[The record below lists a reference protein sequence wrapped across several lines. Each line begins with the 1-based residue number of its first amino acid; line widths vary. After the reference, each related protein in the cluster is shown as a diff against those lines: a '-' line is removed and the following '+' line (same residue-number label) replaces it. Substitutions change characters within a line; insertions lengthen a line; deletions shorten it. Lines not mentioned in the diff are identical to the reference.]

1 MGDREKQK
9 SRMTATRERLLISW
23 CRPDRKEPIKF
34 RDLEGILSSI
44 VKCNPASL
52 EKAAQYF
59 GLDHTRTTDLQLL
72 AHIMAEEL
80 FGQRAKGKPAGK
92 KDFWTDA
99 RFSDLGA
106 RRYELKKG
114 DKRLTEREIAEII
127 SKEEPFRAYKNNPE
141 QIRQRLPEA
150 RKRYNKA
157 LSDAQWDEI
166 REHVDIDPNPPYD
179 EYT

>member
-23 CRPDRKEPIKF
+23 CRPNRKEPIKF
-34 RDLEGILSSI
+34 RDLEWILSSI

-80 FGQRAKGKPAGK
+80 FGQRTKGKPAGK

-99 RFSDLGA
+99 RLFELGE

-114 DKRLTEREIAEII
+114 DKHLTEERIAQII
-127 SKEEPFRAYKNNPE
+127 SKEEPFRAYKDNSE
-141 QIRQRLPEA
+141 QIRQRLPKA
-150 RKRYNKA
+150 RKQYREA
-157 LSDAQWDEI
+157 LKQWESDRILEYAEPDDDWF
-166 REHVDIDPNPPYD
+166 HD
-179 EYT
+179 EYS